1 MKKSK
6 RFFITGSL
14 QPVLFNAYIKENAD
28 RLGVKGFV
36 RTLEDKRIEIFF
48 EGNIDAVEQMAAICR
63 RGSEHSMIRNVEER
77 DSSFQGFGDFKV
89 LKI

>member
-6 RFFITGSL
+6 RFFITGSV

-28 RLGVKGFV
+28 KLGVKGFV
-36 RTLEDKRIEIFF
+36 RTLEDKRIEVFI
-48 EGNIDAVEQMAAICR
+48 EGNLEAVSKMAAICR
-63 RGSEHSMIRNVEER
+63 RGSAHSLIKNVEER
-77 DSSFQGFGDFKV
+77 DSNFQGFGEFKI